1 MKKLKLPDIYNRN
14 RIRVVF
20 FFLFVLYN
28 VYNHSVILFFKVEI
42 KLPVTWPSG
51 TYGLYMSTSGCPTDP
66 IGFETGYVTQD
77 TEDRSNSNQWSG
89 GIHMT
94 GDPRYNRDLSIIVG
108 SEVLMNKPLSWLT
121 FLKTFIHF
129 QNLLNTLR
137 SSSSSSCGKN

>member
-1 MKKLKLPDIYNRN
+1 M
-14 RIRVVF
+14 
-20 FFLFVLYN
+20 
-28 VYNHSVILFFKVEI
+28 EI

-94 GDPRYNRDLSIIVG
+94 GDARYNRDLSIIVG
-108 SEVLMNKPLSWLT
+108 SEVLMNKPLSWLSFPLNIYS
-121 FLKTFIHF
+121 FLKPFKHF
-129 QNLLNTLR
+129 
-137 SSSSSSCGKN
+137 